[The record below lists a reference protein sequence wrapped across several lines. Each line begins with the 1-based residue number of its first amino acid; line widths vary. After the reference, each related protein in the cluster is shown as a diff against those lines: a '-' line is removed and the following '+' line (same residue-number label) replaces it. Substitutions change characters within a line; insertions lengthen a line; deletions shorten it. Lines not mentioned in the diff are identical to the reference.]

1 MENLSDYLHKKLETM
16 DLESADREELIAYI
30 DEIVSKTKPVYGF
43 LSDLESDNAKRDIVI
58 EVVKKMIRGEDV

>member
-16 DLESADREELIAYI
+16 DLESAEREELIAYI

-43 LSDLESDNAKRDIVI
+43 LSDLENDNAKRDIVI
-58 EVVKKMIRGEDV
+58 EAVRKMIRGEDV

>member
-30 DEIVSKTKPVYGF
+30 NEIVSKTKPVYGF
-43 LSDLESDNAKRDIVI
+43 LSDLENDNVKKDIVI
-58 EVVKKMIRGEDV
+58 EAVRKMIRGEDV